1 MPKYHPGA
9 IISDYVVRLVS
20 GFTVTVKAASRPEAE
35 ELAERVARMYQDAL
49 IVQDACNLSGVVHSF
64 SKHMQTLSDMGIDNT
79 DEKNRHPVCILFS
92 SKIASLT
99 GSEDFSNFS
108 RAYGEVKQNI
118 YKAIT
123 S

>member
-9 IISDYVVRLVS
+9 IISDYVVRRES
-20 GFTVTVKAASRPEAE
+20 GFTLTVQAASRPEAE
-35 ELAERVARMYQDAL
+35 ELAGRVERMYSDAL

-79 DEKNRHPVCILFS
+79 DDKNRHPICVLFS

-99 GSEDFSNFS
+99 GSENFKDFS
-108 RAYGEVKQNI
+108 RAYGEVKQNV
-118 YKAIT
+118 YQALT